1 MKEYFEFILNL
12 LNQDYSVCT
21 DSRNPKSKSIFF
33 ALKGDNHNGNHYAK
47 IALENGCKYAIVDE
61 EIGYSSNNIIKV
73 DDVLSFL
80 QTLAFKHRQKFNIP
94 IIAIT
99 GSNGK
104 TTTKELLA
112 KVLSTK
118 YNVLYT
124 KGNLN
129 NHIGTP
135 LTLLNLNSSHHIAV
149 IEIGANQ
156 PGEIALLSNIVNP
169 THGIITNIGK
179 AHLEGFKNIET
190 VIETKAAL
198 YNHLIKKDGII
209 FQRREN
215 IILQNISSDYKKII
229 TYGED
234 ATNNI
239 QGQLLKTHPSLS
251 IKYKTNAA
259 IGKCTNL
266 LESITNSNLTGQ
278 YNYENILASIAI
290 GLFFGVSIDNINSAI
305 NSYVPDNS
313 RSQIIEGEN
322 LIFMD
327 AYNANPTSMVAS
339 LESFLTFGNPPKILI
354 LGDMLE
360 MGTHAF
366 QEHQNILRWISNKEF
381 HDVILVGKEFFLMK
395 SDYNKYR
402 FFLDSKEA
410 LAWINNNPIKNS
422 TILIKG
428 SRGIKLEVLLN
439 SLT

>member
-1 MKEYFEFILNL
+1 MKDYFEFILNL
-12 LNQDYSVCT
+12 LSKDHSVCT
-21 DSRNPKSKSIFF
+21 DSRAANSNSIFF
-33 ALKGDNHNGNHYAK
+33 ALKGDNHNGNNYAK
-47 IALENGCKYAIVDE
+47 IALENGCKYAIIDE
-61 EIGYSSNNIIKV
+61 EIEYSNKNIIKI

-104 TTTKELLA
+104 TTTKELVA
-112 KVLSTK
+112 RVLSTK

-135 LTLLNLNSSHHIAV
+135 LTLLNLNSSHQIAV

-179 AHLEGFKNIET
+179 AHLEGFKNFET

-198 YNHLIKKDGII
+198 YNHLIKNGGYI
-209 FQRREN
+209 FQRGEN
-215 IILQNISSDYKKII
+215 EILQSKSQDYNKII
-229 TYGED
+229 TYGVN
-234 ATNNI
+234 ASNNI
-239 QGQLLKTHPSLS
+239 QGSLLETHPALT
-251 IKYKTNAA
+251 IKYKLNTAT
-259 IGKCTNL
+259 GEFKGL
-266 LESITNSNLTGQ
+266 LESIVNSNLTGQ
-278 YNYENILASIAI
+278 YNFENILSAITI

-305 NSYVPDNS
+305 NSYIPDNS
-313 RSQIIEGEN
+313 RSQIIEGNN

-327 AYNANPTSMVAS
+327 AYNANPTSMIAS
-339 LESFLTFGNPPKILI
+339 LESFLTFGKQPKVLI

-360 MGTHAF
+360 MGAYAF
-366 QEHQNILRWISNKEF
+366 QEHQNIIKWISEKEF
-381 HDVILVGKEFFLMK
+381 HEVIFVGKEFFSMK
-395 SDYNKYR
+395 SDYPKYR
-402 FFLDSKEA
+402 FFIDSDAA
-410 LAWINNNPIKNS
+410 LAWLNNHPIKNS

-439 SLT
+439 SLK